1 YCGDNRPYIYPHQ
14 LDVLHQN
21 ARQEAIE
28 KFLHVTK
35 MDKLYTN
42 YKKYNDSKNVFAFS
56 RTRITLISSMVLCY
70 LISGIFKILGLG

>member
-35 MDKLYTN
+35 MGDEKAIKDYEQ
-42 YKKYNDSKNVFAFS
+42 
-56 RTRITLISSMVLCY
+56 
-70 LISGIFKILGLG
+70 